1 MSREKS
7 AHHMVVQRMNSGRRE
22 KRPSIEGY
30 IAGTLQAYGIR
41 KGILGQ
47 VWARIAG
54 MPGVRFLA
62 IEDSNTGRDLRIRI
76 IIHVFSDMR
85 SFLGRRIMASGLPD
99 PKMLQ
104 NLLDNRLVRDD
115 ADHPHFALAFGAYQR
130 VYFVYLLYQ
139 PSPISAKFLCRQV

>member
-62 IEDSNTGRDLRIRI
+62 IEDSNHRAASLRAVRSTSRKPARRACASERI
-76 IIHVFSDMR
+76 WSPRLNGATFFVQR
-85 SFLGRRIMASGLPD
+85 SRFWA
-99 PKMLQ
+99 
-104 NLLDNRLVRDD
+104 
-115 ADHPHFALAFGAYQR
+115 AY
-130 VYFVYLLYQ
+130 
-139 PSPISAKFLCRQV
+139 P

>member
-54 MPGVRFLA
+54 MPGQLVLRY
-62 IEDSNTGRDLRIRI
+62 GRQMGIRTCLLVQGERPHDPHKDPDRQ
-76 IIHVFSDMR
+76 IHQGQMFYD
-85 SFLGRRIMASGLPD
+85 
-99 PKMLQ
+99 
-104 NLLDNRLVRDD
+104 
-115 ADHPHFALAFGAYQR
+115 
-130 VYFVYLLYQ
+130 
-139 PSPISAKFLCRQV
+139 

>member
-7 AHHMVVQRMNSGRRE
+7 AHHMVVQRMSSGRRE

-41 KGILGQ
+41 KEILGQ

-62 IEDSNTGRDLRIRI
+62 IEDSNHRAGSENTHHHTRIQRYAE
-76 IIHVFSDMR
+76 F
-85 SFLGRRIMASGLPD
+85 FGP
-99 PKMLQ
+99 
-104 NLLDNRLVRDD
+104 
-115 ADHPHFALAFGAYQR
+115 ADHGFWFPRSQDVAE
-130 VYFVYLLYQ
+130 
-139 PSPISAKFLCRQV
+139 SS

>member
-62 IEDSNTGRDLRIRI
+62 IEDSNHRAGSENTHHHTRIQRYAE
-76 IIHVFSDMR
+76 F
-85 SFLGRRIMASGLPD
+85 FGP
-99 PKMLQ
+99 
-104 NLLDNRLVRDD
+104 
-115 ADHPHFALAFGAYQR
+115 ADHGFWPACALHADR
-130 VYFVYLLYQ
+130 
-139 PSPISAKFLCRQV
+139 SPRSQDVAESS